1 MSKKKRCLAL
11 ILTTAMLATA
21 MLSGCSSDSGGEG
34 SADGGG
40 ESGGE
45 KLKLG
50 GSLANMS
57 DDFTITL
64 NEGGTKAGEELGDE
78 VEFIVEL

>member
-21 MLSGCSSDSGGEG
+21 MLSGCSSNGGGEG

-45 KLKLG
+45 KLKIG
-50 GSLANMS
+50 VSLANMS
-57 DDFTITL
+57 DDFSISQSFS
-64 NEGGTKAGEELGDE
+64 KK
-78 VEFIVEL
+78 